1 MHGAAGV
8 LFATVPCVYSVWRT
22 IPVIKDK
29 LDLRDDDDW
38 LNAEVDS
45 DRTPRFLTE
54 FRAWTRKDE
63 ASDEVAEAVK
73 WGWPMPSST
82 VH

>member
-1 MHGAAGV
+1 M
-8 LFATVPCVYSVWRT
+8 T
-22 IPVIKDK
+22 KDK

-45 DRTPRFLTE
+45 DRTPRLLAE

-63 ASDEVAEAVK
+63 ASEQVAAAVK
-73 WGWPMPSST
+73 RGWPEASVT

>member
-1 MHGAAGV
+1 MTKH
-8 LFATVPCVYSVWRT
+8 
-22 IPVIKDK
+22 K

-45 DRTPRFLTE
+45 DRTPRFLAE

-63 ASDEVAEAVK
+63 ASEEVAAAVK
-73 WGWPMPSST
+73 WGWPEPPLT

>member
-1 MHGAAGV
+1 V
-8 LFATVPCVYSVWRT
+8 KKY
-22 IPVIKDK
+22 D

-38 LNAEVDS
+38 INAEVDS
-45 DRTPRFLTE
+45 DRTPRFLEE

-63 ASDEVAEAVK
+63 ASDEVAAAVK
-73 WGWPMPSST
+73 WGWPVPSST